1 LINGKNK
8 YINPDAVL
16 ILSAG
21 KGERLKPI
29 TNFIPKPLIDIEG
42 VPVFAFSLFLA
53 YKAGFREFI
62 VNTHHLAEILEEKLK
77 ELGEKK
83 KIEFKIIR
91 EKELLGTGGT
101 IKYVFEK
108 FKYQKILVMNSDV
121 ICDADIES
129 LIKSWKISDSIAH
142 IMIKEGEPGG
152 VEVDEKSGKV
162 KKIYGEGKGGKFT
175 FTGIHLVKNEIKNY
189 LEGEIPLCIVRK
201 GYSKILNEDKENISF
216 FIHDGLF
223 FDIGTPERLNRVRE
237 TIRIMMKK
245 EKEKEKDSLS
255 PTEKRFYNFFALV
268 KSFLYENE
276 NEQNSIA

>member
-1 LINGKNK
+1 MNNKKNQN
-8 YINPDAVL
+8 ITPDAVL

-77 ELGEKK
+77 ELGKK
-83 KIEFKIIR
+83 KKLKFKLIR

-108 FKYQKILVMNSDV
+108 FKYEKILVMNSDI
-121 ICDADIES
+121 ICDADI
-129 LIKSWKISDSIAH
+129 KSFINSWSVFDSIAH
-142 IMIKEGEPGG
+142 IMIKEGELGG
-152 VEVDEKSGKV
+152 VDIDENTGKV
-162 KKIYGEGKGGKFT
+162 KRIYGEGKGGKFT

-189 LEGEIPLCIVRK
+189 LESEIPLCIVRN
-201 GYSKILNEDKENISF
+201 GYSKILDESKKNISF

-237 TIRIMMKK
+237 AISIMM
-245 EKEKEKDSLS
+245 EKEKEKYSLS
-255 PTEKRFYNFFALV
+255 PTEKRFYNFFVEV
-268 KSFLYENE
+268 KSFLYGNE
-276 NEQNSIA
+276 KE